1 MMVGRVREV
10 WRYPV
15 KSMAGERLEGCGAGA
30 RGLFGDRG
38 WALRDDDAGEIRGA
52 KISPKLM
59 LCAARYRAEPTE
71 GSTPPHADIT
81 LPDGSQTA
89 TDATDVNERLSEL
102 VGRRVTL
109 WPLRPAE
116 DRAHYRRA
124 MPGARLIGFLSRSRG
139 FRRLALGTMR
149 LAGLDAELRKDFGRE
164 PGEPLPDLSALPPEL
179 FEFTSPP
186 GTYFDAF
193 PIHLLTTSSLDAL
206 ARLNP
211 ASAWDAR
218 RFRPN
223 FLIETEETV
232 GGLAEAGWA
241 GRRLRLG
248 PLRLKCEM
256 PTMRCSMTIQAQ
268 AGLPKDPRV
277 LRTIVRE
284 AGQNLG
290 VYASI
295 ETPGRVAAGDAAEL
309 VTAGSGDDARL

>member
-1 MMVGRVREV
+1 MIVGRVREV

-15 KSMAGERLEGCGAGA
+15 KSMAGERLEGCAVGPS
-30 RGLFGDRG
+30 GLSGDRG
-38 WALRDDDAGEIRGA
+38 WALRDDGAGEIRGA

-59 LCAARYRAEPTE
+59 LCAARYREEPS
-71 GSTPPHADIT
+71 GGRVPHVEIT
-81 LPDGSQTA
+81 LPDGSRTA
-89 TDATDVNERLSEL
+89 SDDPGVNARLSEL
-102 VGRRVTL
+102 VGRKVTL
-109 WPLRPAE
+109 WPLRPAS

-124 MPGARLIGFLSRSRG
+124 IPAAPLVGLLSRSRG
-139 FRRLALGTMR
+139 FRRLVLGAMR
-149 LAGLDAELRKDFGRE
+149 LARLDGELRKDFGRE
-164 PGEPLPDLSALPPEL
+164 PGEPLPDLSALPAEL

-193 PIHLLTTSSLDAL
+193 PVHLLTTSSLGAM

-223 FLIETEETV
+223 FLIETAETV
-232 GGLAEAGWA
+232 EGLAEAGWA

-248 PLRLKCEM
+248 PLGLKCEM
-256 PTMRCSMTIQAQ
+256 PTMRCSMTMQAQ
-268 AGLPKDPRV
+268 AGLPKDPLV

-290 VYASI
+290 AYASI
-295 ETPGRVAAGDAAEL
+295 ETPGRVAVGDAAEL
-309 VTAGSGDDARL
+309 VTAGSGDDVRL